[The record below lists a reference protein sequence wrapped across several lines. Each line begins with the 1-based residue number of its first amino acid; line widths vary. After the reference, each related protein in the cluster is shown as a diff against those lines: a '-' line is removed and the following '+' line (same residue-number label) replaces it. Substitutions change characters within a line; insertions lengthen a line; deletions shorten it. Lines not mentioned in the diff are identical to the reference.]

1 MHEAIHVG
9 DRLSVSIPRNNFE
22 FLSAPSYQF
31 LAGGIGITPLLPM
44 IRAAESSGADWR
56 LVYGGRNLD
65 SMAFRDELSEYG
77 DRVVVVPQ
85 DTHGI
90 VDLATVLGELDRS
103 TLVYGCGPAPML
115 QALEDNMADWPVGRL
130 QVERFSPKEQVTATN
145 VPFVVRFAL
154 SEVEATIPADRS
166 ILSVAEELRLPV
178 ESSCRE
184 GTCGTCETY
193 IVSGCV
199 EHRDSILT
207 QAERDANESMFIC
220 VSRSLGGTP
229 LELEL

>member
-1 MHEAIHVG
+1 
-9 DRLSVSIPRNNFE
+9 
-22 FLSAPSYQF
+22 
-31 LAGGIGITPLLPM
+31 
-44 IRAAESSGADWR
+44 
-56 LVYGGRNLD
+56 
-65 SMAFRDELSEYG
+65 MAFREELAAYG
-77 DRVVVVPQ
+77 DRVTLVPQ

-90 VDLATVLGELDRS
+90 VDLAAVLADLDRS

-115 QALEDNMADWPVGRL
+115 QALEASMADWPPGGL
-130 QVERFSPKEQVTATN
+130 HVERFAPKEVEKSRN

-154 SEVEATIPADRS
+154 SDVEATIPADRS
-166 ILSVAEELRLPV
+166 ILSVAEELGLPV

-193 IVSGCV
+193 VVSGCV

-207 QAERDANESMFIC
+207 QAERDASESMFIC
-220 VSRSLGGTP
+220 VSRSCDGSP